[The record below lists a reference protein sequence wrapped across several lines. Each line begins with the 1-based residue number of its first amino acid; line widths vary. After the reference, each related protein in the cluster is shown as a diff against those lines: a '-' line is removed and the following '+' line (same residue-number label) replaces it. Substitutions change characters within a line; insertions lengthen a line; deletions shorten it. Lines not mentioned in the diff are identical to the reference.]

1 MLVEDVEVERE
12 HYREHLTQMGFQVV
26 AEGSAERARQ
36 AYSGKA
42 FEALVIDLDLP
53 DQDGFDLL
61 ETLHR
66 ERPLQGTLS
75 GDQRT
80 GVDVTRQD
88 LQRLRRYSAVVVR
101 KTGDDLRA
109 AQRGLQSSSPPCANR
124 RPIAWN

>member
-1 MLVEDVEVERE
+1 MERE
-12 HYREHLTQMGFQVV
+12 HYREHLTQMGFRVV

-66 ERPLQGTLS
+66 ERPLQGTLVVIN
-75 GDQRT
+75 T

-101 KTGDDLRA
+101 KTGMISGRSA
-109 AQRGLQSSSPPCANR
+109 RPCRGSSPPCANR